1 MLESF
6 LLMRSD
12 LAGSDGLVPLSVQD
26 ANGLA
31 TTAGPPGGTT
41 DVLGIMDLISGHIA
55 HDAVLEDLKV
65 GVKPVCH
72 FV

>member
-1 MLESF
+1 MPSY
-6 LLMRSD
+6 
-12 LAGSDGLVPLSVQD
+12 DGIVPIPFQD
-26 ANGLA
+26 ANGQA
-31 TTAGPPGGTT
+31 TIAGPPGGTT